1 MNNGRYFF
9 LDKAISDLAT
19 GHIIFNYRRVR
30 TQEKPKDNTPEYP
43 IYVAISPHCVY
54 FKTHIATGKLHGHF
68 DLLTIPLDKGM
79 ITDSNFTEILR
90 KTYNTDISSSCQ
102 TNEIMKFLAKNLDG
116 NLEQKQEAGK
126 ESSEDGD
133 KKKYVTY
140 STLDVFNREGKGSD
154 YYLLR
159 KLILDFLYDLDHT
172 SIFSLSPYSN
182 ALLSKLCENYLFNAI
197 LRKARFYYYRQ
208 LLEEECIRELVV
220 PTFIQKAKD
229 WNNTIRHPHA
239 ESLFHDSNWCYD
251 VEKEMLDMFRLN
263 KYTIM
268 QIIFRFIQFIFPF
281 IKPVCNKLLVRCRLK
296 QFQSQQTDAIK
307 KDPTWQTL
315 HLLSINWFLKRYSF
329 SKALLLLFFPGLTEP
344 KEWFNY
350 PGLICMLAITLIFLF
365 YPVSTLVVLFFLGI
379 PYLLIG
385 FFKKNAALLVI
396 LPRLAVLILSAWIV
410 TTFNGDL
417 LRCFF
422 DVKFNLPF
430 VLICIVIPLLTV
442 ILFITES
449 RKINLTASWLS
460 RFYNS
465 CYIILL
471 GLFYSVTFGLILS
484 SMTCRRILNEADFL
498 KKFYTREVY
507 QTGNVKIE
515 PCYSFLANTFLKE
528 CIGREDL
535 PAYVNDCQH
544 IITGA
549 GGWLKRFEP
558 YISQLPDISFNSP
571 YIAENEFF
579 QCKGNRQKLLYI
591 LCLDLL
597 EGKERRKEN
606 AKSVYYTLYSTPPV
620 AIAYADVYKQLFKFP
635 LSADSYFEGLQYLVW
650 QKKDHERKVLE
661 ERYLPLIGKTL
672 GIKTRYFPGFL
683 VLFTFISIF
692 LSIFLQV
699 IIDDKKVTHTL

>member
-30 TQEKPKDNTPEYP
+30 TKEKPKDHTPEYP

-54 FKTHIATGKLHGHF
+54 FKTHIATGELHGHF

-116 NLEQKQEAGK
+116 NLERKQEAEK
-126 ESSEDGD
+126 ESPEDGD

-140 STLDVFNREGKGSD
+140 STLDVFNCEGKGSD

-172 SIFSLSPYSN
+172 SVFSLSPYSN

-208 LLEEECIRELVV
+208 LLEEECIKELVF

-239 ESLFHDSNWCYD
+239 ESLFHNSNWCYG
-251 VEKEMLDMFRLN
+251 VEKEMLDMFRFT
-263 KYTIM
+263 KSS
-268 QIIFRFIQFIFPF
+268 
-281 IKPVCNKLLVRCRLK
+281 C
-296 QFQSQQTDAIK
+296 QSTSVIEQ
-307 KDPTWQTL
+307 DPTWKTL
-315 HLLSINWFLKRYSF
+315 HLLSVNWFLKRYSF
-329 SKALLLLFFPGLTEP
+329 SKALLLLFFPKKTERRR
-344 KEWFNY
+344 KFNY
-350 PGLICMLAITLIFLF
+350 PGLICMLAITLVSLF
-365 YPVSTLVVLFFLGI
+365 YPVSALVIMFFLGI
-379 PYLLIG
+379 LYLLTW
-385 FFKKNAALLVI
+385 FFKKNVALLVI
-396 LPRLAVLILSAWIV
+396 LPRLVTIILSAWIV
-410 TTFNGDL
+410 TIFNGDL

-422 DVKFNLPF
+422 DIKSNLPF
-430 VLICIVIPLLTV
+430 VLICIVISLLTM

-471 GLFYSVTFGLILS
+471 GLFYSVTFGLILNS
-484 SMTCRRILNEADFL
+484 LTCRRILNDADFL

-507 QTGNVKIE
+507 QAGKVKIE

-528 CIGREDL
+528 CIGKEDL

-571 YIAENEFF
+571 YIAENAFF

-606 AKSVYYTLYSTPPV
+606 AKSVYYTLYSAPPV

-650 QKKDHERKVLE
+650 QKKGPKRKVLE

-683 VLFTFISIF
+683 ILFTFISIF